1 VATVATLKALPRL
14 VGLTPEG
21 TSRSGG
27 WLFLFWYALTMA
39 VALFASRALGLPVG
53 ADADL
58 EQLMVMTGATNLIA
72 VFVVLLMAAFLS
84 GGLRNLG
91 FTARRGSASRPS
103 GLIVG
108 AAMWAAFIPAFGLI
122 AWGNNALL
130 TALDIPTDLQVQLA
144 LFNDDPAA
152 RSSVWVWLSI
162 GLITPVCEEIAFRG
176 LLFGGLRRF
185 MPPVTA
191 MVVSSAV
198 FGLLHEPSVAIPVAA
213 LGVLLAWSY
222 ERSGSLVV
230 PCVIHALHNTVTLAI
245 VMAIPA

>member
-1 VATVATLKALPRL
+1 MLKALPRL
-14 VGLTPEG
+14 VGLTPDG

-27 WLFLFWYALTMA
+27 WLFLLWYAVTLV
-39 VALFASRALGLPVG
+39 VALFASRVLGLSIG

-58 EQLMVMTGATNLIA
+58 EPLMLMTGVTSLIA
-72 VFVVLLMAAFLS
+72 VVAVLLMAAYLS
-84 GGLRNLG
+84 GGLRSLG
-91 FTARRGSASRPS
+91 FTARPGSASRPS

-108 AAMWAAFIPAFGLI
+108 TAMWAAFIPAFGLI
-122 AWGNNALL
+122 GWGNTALL
-130 TALDIPTDLQVQLA
+130 TALGIPTDLQLQLT

-185 MPPVTA
+185 MPPAVA
-191 MVVSSAV
+191 MVVSSIL
-198 FGLLHEPSVAIPVAA
+198 FGLLHEPSVVIPVAA
-213 LGVLLAWSY
+213 LGLLLAWSY
-222 ERSGSLVV
+222 ERSGSLLV

-245 VMAIPA
+245 VMALPA